1 MRRRSV
7 TGPLLLLLIGGLFL
21 WRNLHPETPIFDL
34 ASQYWPFLLIAW
46 GVLRL
51 FDVIV
56 SPERR
61 GPAFTGG
68 EVVLGVMGRVL
79 GSGLWEGRPHG
90 SRFNTGGRHQSGE
103 P

>member
-51 FDVIV
+51 IEVVV
-56 SPERR
+56 SPARR
-61 GPAFTGG
+61 GPAFSGG
-68 EVVLGVMGRVL
+68 EVVLVEDKLGVTMTEIIKAERA
-79 GSGLWEGRPHG
+79 
-90 SRFNTGGRHQSGE
+90 
-103 P
+103 